1 MHTWFGG
8 YCSSRIDELEAV
20 RTEVPPTVVL
30 VSDMPACRIG
40 STRQRHG
47 ITSCPFQTVASDL
60 DSQLCSS
67 RVFERRCNRHENCQE
82 QHLSLARLVPSWPA
96 SAAWAAASA
105 SSSAGVGT
113 SGTAGGPTLATGAP
127 AARGDGTY
135 NASMWVCLA

>member
-1 MHTWFGG
+1 MHTWFTADGG
-8 YCSSRIDELEAV
+8 YCSSRIDELETV
-20 RTEVPPTVVL
+20 RTEVSPTVVL
-30 VSDMPACRIG
+30 VSDMPAGLVALVRDMASQVVC
-40 STRQRHG
+40 
-47 ITSCPFQTVASDL
+47 FTVAPDL

-67 RVFERRCNRHENCQE
+67 REFERRCNRHENCQE

-105 SSSAGVGT
+105 SSSAGT
-113 SGTAGGPTLATGAP
+113 SGTAGGPTWATGAP